1 MKKLYYYVEDSPIEI
16 TENIEDE
23 SITNEVMD
31 INQEGDNL
39 ITNEETLLPSRGFPY
54 RNYGKYRR

>member
-1 MKKLYYYVEDSPIEI
+1 MDINQEGDNLIINEETLLPVEDSPIEI

-39 ITNEETLLPSRGFPY
+39 ITMKKLYYL
-54 RNYGKYRR
+54 

>member
-1 MKKLYYYVEDSPIEI
+1 MNLLPMKLL
-16 TENIEDE
+16 
-23 SITNEVMD
+23 D

-39 ITNEETLLPSRGFPY
+39 ITNEETLLLRRGFPY

>member
-1 MKKLYYYVEDSPIEI
+1 MKKLYYLVEDSPIEI

-23 SITNEVMD
+23 SITDNEVID

-39 ITNEETLLPSRGFPY
+39 IINEETLLTVEDSPSKLR
-54 RNYGKYRR
+54 KI